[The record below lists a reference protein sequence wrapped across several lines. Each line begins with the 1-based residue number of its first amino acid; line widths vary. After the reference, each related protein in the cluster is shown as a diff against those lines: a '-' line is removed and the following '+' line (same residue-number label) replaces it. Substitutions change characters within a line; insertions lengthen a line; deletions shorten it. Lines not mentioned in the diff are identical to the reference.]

1 MRQADRRFGGLVLTA
16 LGPVTLALLGGCA
29 PYIVPLR
36 GQTEAQ
42 TRRDQREC
50 AERGHVAGERA
61 YLEATVW
68 ETDAD
73 NARQLAYDQAHGKC
87 LEELG
92 YKMKVESDSH

>member
-1 MRQADRRFGGLVLTA
+1 MRQADRGFGRLVLTA

-42 TRRDQREC
+42 TRSDQREC

-61 YLEATVW
+61 YLQASVW
-68 ETDAD
+68 ETDPD
-73 NARQLAYDQAHGKC
+73 EARQTAYNQAHEKC

-92 YKMKVESDSH
+92 YKMKVEKE